1 MCSSYAVRPAC
12 ASISHVL
19 QSRATQL
26 SAPHMSRPSKT
37 GHHAGCYAVSR
48 SLLHTTAMCCAQP
61 NTKRGST
68 LPAAECLQK
77 HAQVLGRRQSASG
90 STRKHS
96 GGTRAL
102 WRYQSTLPVPEHS
115 AGTRALCRY
124 QSTLAVPEHSGGT
137 RALCRYQSTLP
148 VPEHSAGTRAL
159 WRYQSTLPV
168 PEHSAGTRALCRYQS
183 TLPVPE
189 SFRLLPEALC
199 SCQGASGSTSSDVSS
214 AARVNA
220 LSLYIYRYMY
230 TY

>member
-102 WRYQSTLPVPEHS
+102 
-115 AGTRALCRY
+115 
-124 QSTLAVPEHSGGT
+124 
-137 RALCRYQSTLP
+137 CRYQSTLP

-189 SFRLLPEALC
+189 CFRLLPEALC
-199 SCQGASGSTSSDVSS
+199 GCQGASGSTSSDVSS

>member
-124 QSTLAVPEHSGGT
+124 QSTL
-137 RALCRYQSTLP
+137 
-148 VPEHSAGTRAL
+148 
-159 WRYQSTLPV
+159 
-168 PEHSAGTRALCRYQS
+168 
-183 TLPVPE
+183 PVPE

>member
-90 STRKHS
+90 STRI
-96 GGTRAL
+96 
-102 WRYQSTLPVPEHS
+102 W
-115 AGTRALCRY
+115 RY

-159 WRYQSTLPV
+159 
-168 PEHSAGTRALCRYQS
+168 CRYQS
-183 TLPVPE
+183 A
-189 SFRLLPEALC
+189 SACFRKHFAAARVLPEAPLLT
-199 SCQGASGSTSSDVSS
+199 SLLLPGSM
-214 AARVNA
+214 
-220 LSLYIYRYMY
+220 LSLYLYIDICIHIRVYVYM
-230 TY
+230 